1 MTYTYNDQNQ
11 VTGIVDASMTNKGFR
26 VVPRT
31 STANTVDYEY
41 DLNGNMT
48 KDANKGIFLITYN
61 HLDLPT
67 RVEFGDQSPDGR
79 MIEYMYSAGGQ
90 KLKKTVYKD
99 GQVIKDVEYVG
110 GIEYENTQ
118 ATRIQHAEG
127 SIVLIPEGRGHDKNN
142 YQYEWVLRDHLGNT
156 RVTFTNDDDDGVVK
170 AGDISQENHYYPY
183 GMNMEGPWNG
193 VAGKNNYQLTGKE
206 FENDFDLGWSDHGM
220 RRYDPAMARWTSAD
234 PLMGVFADMSPYNY
248 VMGNPVGLVDLD
260 GAKSSNSNKY
270 FANGK
275 GGGPMTYIYTYE
287 IQHYIWVPPV
297 PAQAHVFNTG
307 DGSGDAV
314 PGYWKEGAVET
325 FVIIDIPIEQNES
338 GSDNLDRG
346 LPNGTAAPLGA
357 SGGGTVTGGDPT
369 IAKLNRIAREFD
381 SEMNKAFDKSFLED
395 GKKVEEWAGVF
406 TESAKGI
413 YLQNLHTD
421 HSSEFSFPTEGFS
434 IKNGET
440 AIGVF
445 HTHPY
450 NKITEGFV
458 HGAPFSGADISIMRG
473 NSKGYISLVEA
484 GTRRFALVIEDI
496 DKANSFFSIY
506 SSEQIQD
513 MMATFTFINTNLGKK
528 SFKQAISDSIKV
540 LLNNSGI
547 GYYRTNDDA
556 KKSFIKLNFNDK

>member
-338 GSDNLDRG
+338 GSDNLERG

-357 SGGGTVTGGDPT
+357 SGGGTVTGGNNEKEILQTNEESCCSGLSTRMRGGLRLLGATFEGVAATALT
-369 IAKLNRIAREFD
+369 IAPEPTGLTKVAAVVAWGVTVDDGWTALKQIWTGEEQESIKSQALQAVGL
-381 SEMNKAFDKSFLED
+381 SKQKAETIDFALGVIFTIGSATATRLLTKGGYTITKTVANNLATRPYINSLSTIEEIMAYGKGVADKSFKGGFNYKAPGMFNGSNGFFEL
-395 GKKVEEWAGVF
+395 GINPSTKV
-406 TESAKGI
+406 I
-413 YLQNLHTD
+413 YH
-421 HSSEFSFPTEGFS
+421 FIF
-434 IKNGET
+434 K
-440 AIGVF
+440 
-445 HTHPY
+445 
-450 NKITEGFV
+450 
-458 HGAPFSGADISIMRG
+458 
-473 NSKGYISLVEA
+473 SL
-484 GTRRFALVIEDI
+484 
-496 DKANSFFSIY
+496 
-506 SSEQIQD
+506 
-513 MMATFTFINTNLGKK
+513 
-528 SFKQAISDSIKV
+528 
-540 LLNNSGI
+540 
-547 GYYRTNDDA
+547 
-556 KKSFIKLNFNDK
+556 